1 VIRIVLADDHPA
13 ILDAVR
19 RYLEP
24 LPDLDVVAV
33 VDQGATLETVVR
45 EHRPDLLI
53 LDLEM
58 EQGFSPANMVPR
70 LGEIH
75 PALKVLVFSAH
86 DEPETVREMFR
97 AGAEGYAHKVE
108 SMDNLVRAIRS
119 VAAGDFWLSD
129 RLTQCLVEGYWLGD
143 KALPEYEVAVLQSIA
158 DDKSLS
164 EIAEELHVVE
174 RTVRR
179 YLYEAMARLGTRT
192 RSAAVAEALR
202 RGLIK

>member
-13 ILDAVR
+13 ILDAIR
-19 RYLEP
+19 QLLEP
-24 LPDLDVVAV
+24 MPDLEVVAA

-45 EHRPDLLI
+45 EHRPDLLVM
-53 LDLEM
+53 DLEM
-58 EQGFSPANMVPR
+58 EQGFNPADMVPR
-70 LGEIH
+70 LRAIH
-75 PALKVLVFSAH
+75 PDLKVLVFSAH
-86 DEPETVREMFR
+86 DEPETVREMLR
-97 AGAEGYAHKVE
+97 AGADGYAHKVE
-108 SMDNLVRAIRS
+108 AMDNLVRAIRS
-119 VAAGDFWLSD
+119 VATGDSWLSD
-129 RLTQCLVEGYWLGD
+129 RLTQSLVEGYWLRD
-143 KALPEYEVAVLQSIA
+143 MALPEYEVAVLQSIA

-179 YLYEAMARLGTRT
+179 YLYEAMARLNTRT